1 MNNEQ
6 KEFYG
11 YIYLTTNLV
20 NNKKY
25 IGQHKGKPND
35 SYLGSGIHIK
45 QAIKKYGKENFKKEV
60 LEYANSQEE
69 LNELERKIIAL
80 HNAVEDKN
88 YYNVAIGGYT
98 PVVVGGMKG
107 KKHTKETKQ
116 KLRELNMGENNPMFG
131 KYGELKPNYGSQ
143 HSEETKKKI
152 SETRIEKGVA
162 KGENNPMYGVRL
174 CGELNGNYG
183 KHLTQEQKQKISET
197 RIEKGVAKGEN
208 NPMYGKKH
216 SEESRR
222 KMSDS
227 LKGREMSEETRLK
240 ISYTLKEQYTNGQRN
255 NGAEKLQKPVY
266 CITTGEK
273 FKSAKEAAK
282 KYGIKSHDTI
292 SKCCRGVVKSA
303 GKLEDGTKLKW
314 EYIVA

>member
-69 LNELERKIIAL
+69 LNELEIKIIAL

-107 KKHTKETKQ
+107 KKHTEETKQ

-131 KYGELKPNYGSQ
+131 KYGELNPNYGSQ
-143 HSEETKKKI
+143 HSEETKK
-152 SETRIEKGVA
+152 
-162 KGENNPMYGVRL
+162 
-174 CGELNGNYG
+174 
-183 KHLTQEQKQKISET
+183 KISET

-273 FKSAKEAAK
+273 FKSAKEGAK

-314 EYIVA
+314 EYIVAQI

>member
-69 LNELERKIIAL
+69 LNELEIKIIAL

-131 KYGELKPNYGSQ
+131 KYGELNPNYGSQ
-143 HSEETKKKI
+143 HSEETKK
-152 SETRIEKGVA
+152 
-162 KGENNPMYGVRL
+162 
-174 CGELNGNYG
+174 
-183 KHLTQEQKQKISET
+183 KISET

>member
-69 LNELERKIIAL
+69 LNELEIKIIAL

-107 KKHTKETKQ
+107 KKHTEETKQ

-131 KYGELKPNYGSQ
+131 KYGELNPNYGSQ
-143 HSEETKKKI
+143 HSEETKK
-152 SETRIEKGVA
+152 
-162 KGENNPMYGVRL
+162 
-174 CGELNGNYG
+174 
-183 KHLTQEQKQKISET
+183 KISET

-273 FKSAKEAAK
+273 FKSAKEGAK